1 MYGLIDGCMN
11 HVLDV
16 DVNLISMDN
25 EKRTLKGGECLV
37 YSNRQVNEVST
48 RKGSGSLM
56 RTSDS

>member
-1 MYGLIDGCMN
+1 MN